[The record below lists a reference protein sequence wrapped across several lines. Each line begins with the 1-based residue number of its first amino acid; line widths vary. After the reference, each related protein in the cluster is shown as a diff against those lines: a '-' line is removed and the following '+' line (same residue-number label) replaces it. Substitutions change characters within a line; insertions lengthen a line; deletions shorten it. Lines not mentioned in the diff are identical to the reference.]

1 LKEGTLYRKLGKRT
15 MLSSKYSATTI
26 KHLNN
31 NSNNSATKN
40 THVKRCKNN
49 IDLSD
54 YLLNVAK
61 TTTTVVNKDQNI
73 LARQQNLHD
82 EIFYANNINSDDNTH
97 DNNENEDDDDDADDE
112 DNDAG
117 IASSS
122 MVLSSASSLSHIPPP
137 PTPTPPSSF
146 SNNHTESTLTV
157 VPIDREAP
165 SYDK

>member
-1 LKEGTLYRKLGKRT
+1 

-31 NSNNSATKN
+31 SSSTKN
-40 THVKRCKNN
+40 TSVKRCKNN

-61 TTTTVVNKDQNI
+61 TTTAVVVNKG
-73 LARQQNLHD
+73 HD
-82 EIFYANNINSDDNTH
+82 ENFYATNISSDDNNH
-97 DNNENEDDDDDADDE
+97 DTNENEDDIDGNNNDDDDE

-122 MVLSSASSLSHIPPP
+122 MVLSSSSSISPIPPP

-146 SNNHTESTLTV
+146 SSNHTESTLTV

-165 SYDK
+165 CYDK